1 VNQQVALALL
11 SKRGYEVDVVD
22 DGLQALEAVIAGS
35 HDLVL
40 MDIQMPEMDGLEAT
54 REIRKHRGRRTCPS
68 SRSPLMHFRRR
79 AIARLKPA

>member
-1 VNQQVALALL
+1 MNQQVALALL

-35 HDLVL
+35 HDLVP

-54 REIRKHRGRRTCPS
+54 R
-68 SRSPLMHFRRR
+68 
-79 AIARLKPA
+79 